1 MKILAIIFGIFTF
14 LFISKTTITL
24 NPFKITMQSPWLAI
38 GWFIIAC
45 GVVLVLAETF
55 DNGYKKGS
63 TDTIELVKKQIYE
76 IKSSEGIQPKE

>member
-1 MKILAIIFGIFTF
+1 MKIIAIIFWIITFIF
-14 LFISKTTITL
+14 LSKPRITL
-24 NPFKITMQSPWLAI
+24 SPLKITMESPWLAI